1 MDTLTLGIL
10 EKAWAREAVAAKVA
24 AKVARVGKVAKVV
37 LVAKVARVAKVEA
50 RARKTAVNPVANPMT
65 MVRCFVL
72 T

>member
-24 AKVARVGKVAKVV
+24 AKVARVGKVV